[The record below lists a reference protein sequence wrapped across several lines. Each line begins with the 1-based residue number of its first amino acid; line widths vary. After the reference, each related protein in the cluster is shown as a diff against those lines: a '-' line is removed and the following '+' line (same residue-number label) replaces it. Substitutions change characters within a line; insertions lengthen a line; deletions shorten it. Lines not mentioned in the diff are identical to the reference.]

1 MRAAMMWKSRV
12 NAIMRR
18 VRSHLVGS
26 RVETPLTWPADNE
39 GTGGAVIRDVASS
52 QGDLIVRFL
61 KQSLS
66 LLLSCCL
73 VLAAGPEGFAAQA
86 DQSAAPPPPQAPQ
99 QSPVQAAPQTPEQLQ
114 QLVAPI
120 ALYPDALVAQIL
132 AAATYPDQVVEA
144 DRWLQQHGD
153 LKGEQL
159 GKEVDTQPWD
169 PSVKALVE
177 FPSVLANMDKN
188 LSWTSSL
195 GDAYVNQQQD
205 VMNAVQVMRDR
216 AEKAGNLKS
225 TSQEKVSKQGQT
237 IVIEPADPEVVYVPE
252 YDPWLVYGGP
262 IGIWPGWYSYPGLY
276 LGGPGIAFGL
286 GFGIGFFGGFG
297 WGWGHWGYDWRGHGI
312 LFDHHGYVSHSRVFV
327 NRNNFNRAGGFHGGG
342 GFHGAGGFHGGDARG
357 FGGGQHGF
365 ASPHGQSGTHSGAFS
380 GFNHGGV
387 ARGFS
392 SRGQSSFGGGFH
404 GGGGGFHG
412 GGGGRR

>member
-1 MRAAMMWKSRV
+1 MKLA
-12 NAIMRR
+12 
-18 VRSHLVGS
+18 
-26 RVETPLTWPADNE
+26 
-39 GTGGAVIRDVASS
+39 
-52 QGDLIVRFL
+52 

-66 LLLSCCL
+66 LFLSCCL
-73 VLAAGPEGFAAQA
+73 VLAIGPGAVAQA
-86 DQSAAPPPPQAPQ
+86 DQP
-99 QSPVQAAPQTPEQLQ
+99 PVQAAQQTPEQLQ

-144 DRWLQQHGD
+144 DRWLQQHTD

-159 GKEVDTQPWD
+159 GQEADRQPWD
-169 PSVKALVE
+169 PSVKALTE

-205 VMNAVQVMRDR
+205 VMNAVQVMRGR

-225 TSQEKVSKQGQT
+225 TSQENVSQQGQT
-237 IVIEPADPEVVYVPE
+237 IVIEPADPQIVYVPE
-252 YDPWLVYGGP
+252 YDPWLVYGEP
-262 IGIWPGWYSYPGLY
+262 IGVWPGWYWYPGLFFD
-276 LGGPGIAFGL
+276 GPGIAFGL
-286 GFGIGFFGGFG
+286 GFGVGFFGGFG
-297 WGWGHWGYDWRGHGI
+297 WGWNNWGYDWRHHGI
-312 LFDHHGYVSHSRVFV
+312 IFNHNAYISHSGVFA
-327 NRNNFNRAGGFHGGG
+327 NRDSFNRAGFHDRGFQDG
-342 GFHGAGGFHGGDARG
+342 GFHAGGFSGTRD
-357 FGGGQHGF
+357 FGGSQHGF
-365 ASPHGQSGTHSGAFS
+365 AGTHSGAFS

-404 GGGGGFHG
+404 GGGFHG
-412 GGGGRR
+412 GGGRR